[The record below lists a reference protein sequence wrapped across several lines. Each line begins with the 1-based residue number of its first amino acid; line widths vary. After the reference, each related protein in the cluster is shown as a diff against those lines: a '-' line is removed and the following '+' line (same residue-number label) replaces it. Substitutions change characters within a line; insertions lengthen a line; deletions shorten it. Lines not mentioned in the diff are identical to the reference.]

1 MKRIIASILLLQ
13 ICFSQKILIPM
24 DENQKDHLKAY
35 GAAFWIV
42 GEQINVEWV
51 LNFRGGSFIVDYYQ
65 KIEQE
70 CR

>member
-1 MKRIIASILLLQ
+1 
-13 ICFSQKILIPM
+13 M

-65 KIEQE
+65 KIMHTFKNPTSNI
-70 CR
+70 RKR

>member
-1 MKRIIASILLLQ
+1 
-13 ICFSQKILIPM
+13 M
-24 DENQKDHLKAY
+24 DEKQKDHLKAY

-65 KIEQE
+65 KIAT
-70 CR
+70 